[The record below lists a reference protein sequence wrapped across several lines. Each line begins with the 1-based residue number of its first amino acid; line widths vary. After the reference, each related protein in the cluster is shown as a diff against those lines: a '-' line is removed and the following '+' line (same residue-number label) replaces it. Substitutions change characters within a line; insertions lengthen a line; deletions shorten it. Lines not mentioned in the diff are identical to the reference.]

1 MTGITIV
8 GDLIRDA
15 RMAAL
20 MSPYEGKDPYI
31 KVEDVEVGHRKMLFE
46 VGIYGPTTKTIA
58 FGYN

>member
-1 MTGITIV
+1 MGITFV

-20 MSPYEGKDPYI
+20 MAPNEGKDPYI
-31 KVEDVEVGHRKMLFE
+31 KVDDLDVGHRRMLFE
-46 VGIYGPTTKTIA
+46 VGVTGPTTKTIV